1 MMKLRNVLKKII
13 FSIILC
19 SFIISSCIVPASYA
33 KLDLA
38 EGDFYYGGTTKGKY
52 VPQESIFSWIINL
65 LGELIDWLFGI
76 MTMGVR
82 MVFVGYTALVE
93 HLLTNALEIASGIKA
108 NGDEVSTTDISTLSD
123 SSNSV
128 TVQGIVYNMIPALDV
143 NFFKEENGIPYLKEI
158 KVTTGIEKVK
168 DKNGNDIDQAKVEK
182 KLAVVSPT
190 GLALKCAKCHKPVRD
205 CCTALNSEEEKR
217 GQNVVIPD
225 NPCGDECTCGGNC
238 DACKLY
244 AKLVEAEDPPV
255 VILRTLIAVW
265 YNIIRLLAAAVMLVL
280 LIFVGIKTA
289 LSSVASEKAQ
299 YKRVFV
305 DWVVGVILIMG
316 IHYIMVFAV
325 NINEILVGVV
335 RDSANSVNSIQLKE
349 LASDK
354 ETSIK
359 TDQEIEINV
368 YDEIKTRAYDA
379 KMTVGFSGMIMYVG
393 LVYFSI
399 KYTLVYLK
407 RYLTLAVLTLMGP
420 AIGVS
425 YALQKVLTGK
435 GQSFKL
441 WLTEYILNLI
451 IQVVHALIYAV
462 FISAALVLSLKNV
475 AGIIMALI
483 LMKFSLGAEGL
494 FRRIFNLDA
503 SGKGLLSATESAG
516 DPSQIQAKWKS
527 LQGMALGTKP
537 AAKLMT
543 ALPTKAV
550 KTVGAAGVAAIGS
563 VAPKV
568 AQAGKNLFDNKRNR
582 RRTLS
587 RSSGSERSSSS
598 SSESMSQEEKL
609 QEAVEQ
615 SSGSRTRVHQRQNTN
630 PIDTK
635 ENDEKPQD
643 VVPDVDETEE
653 KSKTQEGTQTKKED
667 EKTTKETESVEEN
680 TEKQTEKTKQTEKLS
695 DDAIIEKMKSQ
706 LDMKQAI
713 SQLTTVDVLKAHVKE
728 AFDINNFFEVSIDKN
743 GNVTY
748 GKLKKGLIFGT
759 DKLDPSTGRMVKD
772 KSSTAYNQIADK
784 LLGLTKEDKKLIK
797 EVMGKSAKAILGIPL
812 SVLGAMVMFDN
823 TKMGAAFMFQ
833 GLGTIKT
840 VNEFKPVS
848 RFGNFSP
855 NGFASPMLSIS
866 YYSELAK
873 RNIKRSEELT
883 RNKRLDTL
891 ARHPNFVINMAKNL
905 CKPKTIAKIG
915 AGALG
920 VVTFGVPAAVVG
932 GMATA
937 SVIHSMNKANS
948 VGYVPDES
956 EGEARYKNRY
966 NPYNL
971 MEPTKLYEAQ
981 NSSMWGK
988 IEKHHYT
995 QLKNKIAE
1003 CEQETFEDIEKATT
1017 SQAKDKTESILSKA
1031 LEEIEEKQEV
1041 DNWLKLGYLY
1051 NPKTKEFVK
1060 IKQEDESDIK
1070 QKDLVKKIPDESS
1083 KTGTQIHERP
1093 ITSIDVA
1100 RINKEMENIII
1111 EMSNGS
1117 QVDSNDEKTM
1127 DYVIKELS
1135 ARLEKSNILSN
1146 GQNADILF
1154 KSGAAGL
1161 KTSIKSKAEYVNK
1174 EIERVTEKELDLSSK
1189 ETEVISEAI
1198 NSAIEEEVKNVSSG
1212 EIKIENIDENK
1223 IYSNIVNKLQ
1233 PKPIEKPE
1241 ESKDSKGE
1249 GPKKSKAQETKKSES
1264 KENKNTFIPDA
1275 KPSSEKENVYKN
1287 AIHIMLENKAM
1298 QVNKINL
1305 EKPTVQKPIQ
1315 IQRTTREQS
1324 SRRKLKDSIEQLAKK
1339 SMDAKHE
1346 PTKAE
1351 KETVVTNVK
1360 KSSKKKV
1367 KEKLNQIMN
1376 IDFDSLD
1383 SKLDEARTENDDL
1396 ALQLLLV
1403 KKELS
1408 QKAQA
1413 INMAAEE
1420 TLGTKV
1426 KRKTKTNKLTLDAI
1440 TEKSEETTKYNEFKK
1455 QKLNYE
1461 LRNRIVTETETS
1473 HLDEMKQKEYDALK
1487 AKLDAQ
1493 KVKMTEA
1500 ESKVER
1506 RQRQNGPIMDAN
1518 KAFNNGLNSF
1528 LQKYTD

>member
-1 MMKLRNVLKKII
+1 MMKLRDILKRII

-19 SFIISSCIVPASYA
+19 SFIISSCIVPTSYA
-33 KLDLA
+33 KLSLA

-93 HLLTNALEIASGIKA
+93 HWLTNALEVASGIKA
-108 NGDEVSTTDISTLSD
+108 NGDEVSSTDISTLSD

-143 NFFKEENGIPYLKEI
+143 NFFKEENGIPYLREI
-158 KVTTGIEKVK
+158 KVTTGIETVK
-168 DKNGNDIDQAKVEK
+168 DKNGKDVQQAKVEK

-190 GLALKCAKCHKPVRD
+190 GLALKCAKCHKPVRE

-225 NPCGDECTCGGNC
+225 NPCGDECKCGGNC
-238 DACKLY
+238 DACKQY
-244 AKLVEAEDPPV
+244 ANLVEATDPPV

-265 YNIIRLLAAAVMLVL
+265 YNIIRILSAAVMLL
-280 LIFVGIKTA
+280 ILIFIGIKTA
-289 LSSVASEKAQ
+289 ISSAASEKAQ
-299 YKRVFV
+299 YKRVFA
-305 DWVVGVILIMG
+305 DWVVGVILIFG

-325 NINEILVGVV
+325 NINEILVDVV

-354 ETSIK
+354 ESSIK

-379 KMTVGFSGMIMYVG
+379 KMTVGFSGMIMYVA
-393 LVYFSI
+393 LVYFAI
-399 KYTLVYLK
+399 KYTLIYLK

-462 FISAALVLSLKNV
+462 FISAALALSLKNV
-475 AGIIMALI
+475 AGIIIALI

-543 ALPTKAV
+543 ALPMKAV
-550 KTVGAAGVAAIGS
+550 KTAGAAGMAALGAT
-563 VAPKV
+563 APKAAKV
-568 AQAGKNLFDNKRNR
+568 GQNLYNNIHNKRR
-582 RRTLS
+582 ASS
-587 RSSGSERSSSS
+587 RSNDSERNSSS
-598 SSESMSQEEKL
+598 SSENMSQEEKL

-615 SSGSRTRVHQRQNTN
+615 SSGSKAKVYQRQNTN

-635 ENDEKPQD
+635 VDDERPQD
-643 VVPDVDETEE
+643 ILTDEDDTEQ
-653 KSKTQEGTQTKKED
+653 KVKMQENTQTKE
-667 EKTTKETESVEEN
+667 ETTKQTESVNES
-680 TEKQTEKTKQTEKLS
+680 TEKTKQTEKLS
-695 DDAIIEKMKSQ
+695 DDAVIEKMKSQ
-706 LDMKQAI
+706 LNMKQAI
-713 SQLTTVDVLKAHVKE
+713 SQLTTLDVFKAHVKK
-728 AFDINNFFEVSIDKN
+728 AFDINNFYEVSVDKN
-743 GNVTY
+743 GNITY

-759 DKLDPSTGRMVKD
+759 DKLDPSTGRMIRD
-772 KSSTAYNQIADK
+772 KSNTAYNQIADK
-784 LLGLTKEDKKLIK
+784 MLRLTKEDKKLIK
-797 EVMGKSAKAILGIPL
+797 EVMGKSGKAILGIPL
-812 SVLGAMVMFDN
+812 SVLGMMVWIE
-823 TKMGAAFMFQ
+823 KP
-833 GLGTIKT
+833 GLGIALMSQGFNTVKT
-840 VNEFKPVS
+840 FNEFKPVS
-848 RFGNFSP
+848 RFGRFSL
-855 NGFASPMLSIS
+855 NKFTSPVLSAS
-866 YYSELAK
+866 YYSELAR
-873 RNIKRSEELT
+873 RNRKRSEELLK
-883 RNKRLDTL
+883 NKRAQTL
-891 ARHPNFVINMAKNL
+891 SRHPNLIINMSKNL

-920 VVTFGVPAAVVG
+920 VVTFGLPAALVG

-937 SVIHSMNKANS
+937 SVIHSINKANS
-948 VGYVPDES
+948 VGYIPDES
-956 EGEARYKNRY
+956 EGEAKYKNRY

-971 MEPTKLYEAQ
+971 MEPAKLYEAQ

-995 QLKNKIAE
+995 QIKNKIAE
-1003 CEQETFEDIEKATT
+1003 CEQEVFEDIERATAG
-1017 SQAKDKTESILSKA
+1017 QVKDKTESLLTKA
-1031 LEEIEEKQEV
+1031 LSEIEEKQEI

-1060 IKQEDESDIK
+1060 IKQDDESDVT
-1070 QKDLVKKIPDESS
+1070 QKDLVKKIPDEST
-1083 KTGTQIHERP
+1083 KRGVQIHERP
-1093 ITSIDVA
+1093 ITSTDVA
-1100 RINKEMENIII
+1100 KINKEMETIII

-1117 QVDSNDEKTM
+1117 QVDSNDERTM
-1127 DYVIKELS
+1127 DYVIRELS
-1135 ARLEKSNILSN
+1135 VRLEKSNILSK
-1146 GQNADILF
+1146 GQNVDALF
-1154 KSGAAGL
+1154 KSGITGL
-1161 KTSIKSKAEYVNK
+1161 KTSIKSKTEYVNK
-1174 EIERVTEKELDLSSK
+1174 EIEKATQKELELSS
-1189 ETEVISEAI
+1189 EESEVISVEI
-1198 NSAIEEEVKNVSSG
+1198 NSAIDEEIKNSSSG
-1212 EIKIENIDENK
+1212 EIKIENIDEDK
-1223 IYSNIVNKLQ
+1223 IYSNIINKLQ
-1233 PKPIEKPE
+1233 SKPE
-1241 ESKDSKGE
+1241 EQPDDL
-1249 GPKKSKAQETKKSES
+1249 KKEETKKTKTQDS
-1264 KENKNTFIPDA
+1264 KKNEPKQKKNTYSSDI

-1287 AIHIMLENKAM
+1287 AIHTMLENKAM

-1305 EKPTVQKPIQ
+1305 EQSNTQKPIQ
-1315 IQRTTREQS
+1315 IQRPTREQS
-1324 SRRKLKDSIEQLAKK
+1324 SRRKLKDSIEQLAKR
-1339 SMDAKHE
+1339 SIEAKHE
-1346 PTKAE
+1346 PTNSE
-1351 KETVVTNVK
+1351 KETVATNVK
-1360 KSSKKKV
+1360 KSSKKKI
-1367 KEKLNQIMN
+1367 KDKLKQIKD
-1376 IDFDSLD
+1376 IDFDILD
-1383 SKLDEARTENDDL
+1383 TKLEEARTEEDDL
-1396 ALQLLLV
+1396 AIQLLLV

-1420 TLGTKV
+1420 TLGIKV
-1426 KRKTKTNKLTLDAI
+1426 KRKTKTNDLTLKAI
-1440 TEKSEETTKYNEFKK
+1440 TEKSKETTKYNEFKK

-1473 HLDEMKQKEYDALK
+1473 HLDEIKQKEYETLVAKVEAQK
-1487 AKLDAQ
+1487 AKMID
-1493 KVKMTEA
+1493 A

-1518 KAFNNGLNSF
+1518 KAFKSGLDSF
-1528 LQKYTD
+1528 LKKYED

>member
-1 MMKLRNVLKKII
+1 MMKLKDILKRII

-19 SFIISSCIVPASYA
+19 SFIISSCIMPASYA

-52 VPQESIFSWIINL
+52 VPQESIFSWMINL

-93 HLLTNALEIASGIKA
+93 HWLTNALEVASGIKA
-108 NGDEVSTTDISTLSD
+108 NGDEVSSTDISTLSD

-128 TVQGIVYNMIPALDV
+128 TVQGIVYNMIPALNV

-158 KVTTGIEKVK
+158 KVTTGIETVK
-168 DKNGNDIDQAKVEK
+168 DKSGKDVQQAKVEK

-205 CCTALNSEEEKR
+205 CCTSLNSEEEKR
-217 GQNVVIPD
+217 GGPTVIIPD
-225 NPCGDECTCGGNC
+225 NPCGDECKCGGNC
-238 DACKLY
+238 VACRQY
-244 AKLVEAEDPPV
+244 AELVKATDPPV

-265 YNIIRLLAAAVMLVL
+265 YNIIRILSAAVMLL
-280 LIFVGIKTA
+280 ILIFIGIKTA
-289 LSSVASEKAQ
+289 TTVAASEKAQ

-305 DWVVGVILIMG
+305 DWVVGVILIFG
-316 IHYIMVFAV
+316 IHYIMIFAV
-325 NINEILVGVV
+325 NINEILVDVV

-354 ETSIK
+354 ESSIK

-379 KMTVGFSGMIMYVG
+379 KMTVGFSGMIMYVA
-393 LVYFSI
+393 LVYFAI
-399 KYTLVYLK
+399 KYTLIYLK

-451 IQVVHALIYAV
+451 IQVVHALIYAI
-462 FISAALVLSLKNV
+462 FISAALALSLKNV
-475 AGIIMALI
+475 AGIIIALI
-483 LMKFSLGAEGL
+483 LMNFSLKAEGI

-550 KTVGAAGVAAIGS
+550 KIAGAAGVAAVGAA
-563 VAPKV
+563 APKV
-568 AQAGKNLFDNKRNR
+568 AQAGQNLFGNMHNR
-582 RRTLS
+582 RRA
-587 RSSGSERSSSS
+587 SSIAG
-598 SSESMSQEEKL
+598 SSEKTSSTSSENMSQEEKL
-609 QEAVEQ
+609 QQAVEQ
-615 SSGSRTRVHQRQNTN
+615 SSGSRPRVHRGQDTN
-630 PIDTK
+630 PIDAK
-635 ENDEKPQD
+635 VDNENPQD
-643 VVPDVDETEE
+643 TATDGDETVE
-653 KSKTQEGTQTKKED
+653 KVKTQEEVHTQKEE
-667 EKTTKETESVEEN
+667 EKTTKQTESEE
-680 TEKQTEKTKQTEKLS
+680 KSTEKTKQTENLS
-695 DDAIIEKMKSQ
+695 DDAIIERMKSQ

-713 SQLTTVDVLKAHVKE
+713 SQLSTLDVFKAHVKE
-728 AFDINNFFEVSIDKN
+728 AFDINNFYEVSVDKN

-759 DKLDPSTGRMVKD
+759 DKVDPSTGRVIKD
-772 KSSTAYNQIADK
+772 KSNTAYNQIADK

-812 SVLGAMVMFDN
+812 SVLGMMVFVEKPGLGMAL
-823 TKMGAAFMFQ
+823 MSQ
-833 GLGTIKT
+833 GLNTVKT
-840 VNEFKPVS
+840 FNEFKPVS
-848 RFGNFSP
+848 RFGRFSL
-855 NGFASPMLSIS
+855 NKFTSPVLSAS

-873 RNIKRSEELT
+873 RNRKRSEELLN
-883 RNKRLDTL
+883 NKRSKTL
-891 ARHPNFVINMAKNL
+891 SRHPNFVINMTRNL
-905 CKPKTIAKIG
+905 CKPKTIAKVG

-920 VVTFGVPAAVVG
+920 VVTFGLPVAVVG
-932 GMATA
+932 GIATA
-937 SVIHSMNKANS
+937 SVIHSINKANS

-956 EGEARYKNRY
+956 EGEAKYKNRY

-995 QLKNKIAE
+995 QIKNKIAE
-1003 CEQETFEDIEKATT
+1003 CEQETFEDIEKATVG
-1017 SQAKDKTESILSKA
+1017 QAKDKTESLLTKA
-1031 LEEIEEKQEV
+1031 LAEIEEKQEI
-1041 DNWLKLGYLY
+1041 DTWLKLGYLY

-1060 IKQEDESDIK
+1060 IKQEDESDVQ
-1070 QKDLVKKIPDESS
+1070 QKDLVKKIPDESI
-1083 KTGTQIHERP
+1083 KNTTQIHERP
-1093 ITSIDVA
+1093 ITSVDVA
-1100 RINKEMENIII
+1100 RINKEMETIIV

-1117 QVDSNDEKTM
+1117 QIDADDEKTM
-1127 DYVIKELS
+1127 DYVITELS
-1135 ARLEKSNILSN
+1135 ARLEKSNILSK
-1146 GQNADILF
+1146 GQNADVLF
-1154 KSGAAGL
+1154 KSGVVGL
-1161 KTSIKSKAEYVNK
+1161 KTSIKGKAEYVNK
-1174 EIERVTEKELDLSSK
+1174 EIEKATEKELDLSSK
-1189 ETEVISEAI
+1189 ESEVISAAI
-1198 NSAIEEEVKNVSSG
+1198 NSAIEEEIKNTSSG
-1212 EIKIENIDENK
+1212 EIKIENIDEDK
-1223 IYSNIVNKLQ
+1223 IYSSIVNKLQ
-1233 PKPIEKPE
+1233 PEQPNESKTE
-1241 ESKDSKGE
+1241 ESKKPKAE
-1249 GPKKSKAQETKKSES
+1249 EPKKPKTRETRKTES
-1264 KENKNTFIPDA
+1264 KKNDFVPEL
-1275 KPSSEKENVYKN
+1275 KPSAEKENVYKN
-1287 AIHIMLENKAM
+1287 AIHTMLENKAM

-1305 EKPTVQKPIQ
+1305 EKPNTQKPIQ
-1315 IQRTTREQS
+1315 IQRPTREQS
-1324 SRRKLKDSIEQLAKK
+1324 SRRKLKDSIEELARR
-1339 SMDAKHE
+1339 SIETKHE
-1346 PTKAE
+1346 PTNTEKAQ
-1351 KETVVTNVK
+1351 VATNVK
-1360 KSSKKKV
+1360 KSSKKKI
-1367 KEKLNQIMN
+1367 KAKLDKIKN

-1396 ALQLLLV
+1396 AIQLLLV

-1426 KRKTKTNKLTLDAI
+1426 KRKTKTNALTLDAI
-1440 TEKSEETTKYNEFKK
+1440 KEKSQETTKYNELKK

-1473 HLDEMKQKEYDALK
+1473 HLDEMKQKEYEALV
-1487 AKLDAQ
+1487 AKVEAQ
-1493 KVKMTEA
+1493 KVKMTES

-1506 RQRQNGPIMDAN
+1506 RQKQNGPIMDAN
-1518 KAFNNGLNSF
+1518 KAFSSGLDSF
-1528 LQKYTD
+1528 LKKYKD